1 MTRFVMNK
9 KDDLVDS
16 ALDGMI
22 YASPWRNLV
31 RLQVDP
37 RIRIVMR
44 NDWQKQQVALISGGG
59 SGHEPAHV
67 GFIGKGMLTAAVCG
81 DVFASPSV
89 DAVYNAII
97 NITGEAGCLLIVKNY
112 TGDRL
117 NFGLAAEKARKAGF
131 SVNMVIVG
139 DDVALPDNPQP
150 RGVAGTL
157 LVHKVAGFVAER
169 GDDLAAVTEAAEA
182 ASRAIAT
189 MGVALSSCHLPD
201 EQTGQRVPD
210 GSVEMGLGIHGE
222 PGVDVMQTQ
231 NSQQIVQHLLEKV
244 MPDNDQPRALLI
256 NNLGGMSALEM
267 SLVTRDLIES
277 PLSRGSDYLIGPA
290 PLMTALDMKG
300 FSVTSMTLTPL
311 FDEAICAPVEVTGW
325 VQAVKIAPL
334 QPVNATKEATA
345 HPAQPSDNPT
355 VAAFVNSICE
365 TLIASE
371 SELNKLDAQVGD
383 GDTGSTFAAGAR
395 QIQRECADNQLPLN
409 ALPDLLA
416 VTGERLATVMGG
428 SSGVLMAIFFTAAA
442 QQLAEGDALPAALQQ
457 GLEKMKQYG
466 GAQPGDRTLIDALQP
481 AIEALV
487 AGKSLAETA
496 DAAQQGSDATASMG
510 KAKAGRSSYL
520 NSANLNGVSDPG
532 AVAVARVFAALKK
545 LYPVTTLNAPGER
558 PVTGGLLRCADG
570 AAGKPH
576 SERVRAA
583 DSRPARSPAHR
594 VAGLSQR

>member
-22 YASPWRNLV
+22 YASPWENLV
-31 RLQVDP
+31 RLAVAP

-44 NDWQKQQVALISGGG
+44 KDWKKQQVALISGGG

-97 NITGEAGCLLIVKNY
+97 NLTGDAGCLLIVKNY

-131 SVNMVIVG
+131 KVNMVIVG
-139 DDVALPDNPQP
+139 DDVALPENPQP

-169 GDDLAAVTEAAEA
+169 GDDLAAVTAAAES
-182 ASRAIAT
+182 ASQAIAT

-201 EQTGQRVPD
+201 EQTAQRVPE

-222 PGVDVMQTQ
+222 PGVDVLKTQ
-231 NSQQIVQHLLEKV
+231 NSEQIVQQLLEKV
-244 MPDNDQPRALLI
+244 MQKGDPQQPRALLV

-267 SLVTRDLIES
+267 SLVTRDLIAS
-277 PLSRGSDYLIGPA
+277 PLSQQVDYLIGPA

-300 FSVTSMTLTPL
+300 FSVTSMILTPL
-311 FDEAICAPVEVTGW
+311 FEQAICAPVEVSGW
-325 VQAVKIAPL
+325 VNAVRLSAL
-334 QPVNATKEATA
+334 QPVTA
-345 HPAQPSDNPT
+345 EQQVTEHPATPSENPA
-355 VAAFVNSICE
+355 VARIVNILCE
-365 TLIASE
+365 TLIACE
-371 SELNKLDAQVGD
+371 SELNQLDAQVGD

-395 QIQRECADNQLPLN
+395 QIQRECAGNQLPLN

-442 QQLAEGDALPAALQQ
+442 QQLAAGEALSSALQQ

-466 GAQPGDRTLIDALQP
+466 GAQLGDRTLIDALQP
-481 AIEALV
+481 AIEAMV
-487 AGKSLAETA
+487 AGKSLAEVA
-496 DAAQQGSDATASMG
+496 EAAQQGSEATASMG
-510 KAKAGRSSYL
+510 QAKAGRSSYL
-520 NSANLNGVSDPG
+520 NSDNLNGVPDPG
-532 AVAVARVFAALKK
+532 AVAVARVFAALS
-545 LYPVTTLNAPGER
+545 NG
-558 PVTGGLLRCADG
+558 
-570 AAGKPH
+570 
-576 SERVRAA
+576 
-583 DSRPARSPAHR
+583 
-594 VAGLSQR
+594 

>member
-244 MPDNDQPRALLI
+244 MPGNDQPRALLV

-300 FSVTSMTLTPL
+300 FSVTAMTLTPL
-311 FDEAICAPVEVTGW
+311 FEEAICAPVEVTGW

-345 HPAQPSDNPT
+345 HPAQPSDNAT

-487 AGKSLAETA
+487 AGKSLAEAA

-545 LYPVTTLNAPGER
+545 L
-558 PVTGGLLRCADG
+558 
-570 AAGKPH
+570 
-576 SERVRAA
+576 
-583 DSRPARSPAHR
+583 
-594 VAGLSQR
+594 

>member
-9 KDDLVDS
+9 KDSLVDN

-44 NDWQKQQVALISGGG
+44 NDWQKHQVALVSGGG

-169 GDDLAAVTEAAEA
+169 GDALAAVTEAAEA
-182 ASRAIAT
+182 ASRAITT

-201 EQTGQRVPD
+201 EQKTTQRVPD
-210 GSVEMGLGIHGE
+210 GSVELGLGIHGE
-222 PGVDVMQTQ
+222 PGVDLMQTQ

-244 MPDNDQPRALLI
+244 MAENDQPHALLV

-267 SLVTRDLIES
+267 SQVTRDLIES
-277 PLSRGSDYLIGPA
+277 PLSRGSKYLIGPA

-300 FSVTSMTLTPL
+300 FSVTCMTLTPL
-311 FDEAICAPVEVTGW
+311 FEEAICAPVEVAGW
-325 VQAVKIAPL
+325 VRAVKIAPL
-334 QPVNATKEATA
+334 QPVTAARAASA
-345 HPAQPSDNPT
+345 HPVQPSANPV
-355 VAAFVNSICE
+355 VAAVVSTICE
-365 TLIASE
+365 TLITSE
-371 SELNKLDAQVGD
+371 SELNRLDAQVGD

-409 ALPDLLA
+409 ALADLFA

-457 GLEKMKQYG
+457 GMEKMKQYG
-466 GAQPGDRTLIDALQP
+466 GAKPGDRTLIDALQP

-487 AGKSLAETA
+487 AGKPLAAAA
-496 DAAQQGSDATASMG
+496 DAAQQGSDATASIG

-520 NSANLNGVSDPG
+520 NSANLNGVPDPG
-532 AVAVARVFAALKK
+532 AVAVARVFAALK
-545 LYPVTTLNAPGER
+545 TL
-558 PVTGGLLRCADG
+558 
-570 AAGKPH
+570 
-576 SERVRAA
+576 
-583 DSRPARSPAHR
+583 
-594 VAGLSQR
+594 

>member
-22 YASPWRNLV
+22 YASLWRNLV

-244 MPDNDQPRALLI
+244 MPGNDQPRALLV

-311 FDEAICAPVEVTGW
+311 FEEAICAPVEVTGW

-334 QPVNATKEATA
+334 QPVNATKEATS

-487 AGKSLAETA
+487 AGKSLAEAA

-545 LYPVTTLNAPGER
+545 L
-558 PVTGGLLRCADG
+558 
-570 AAGKPH
+570 
-576 SERVRAA
+576 
-583 DSRPARSPAHR
+583 
-594 VAGLSQR
+594 

>member
-22 YASPWRNLV
+22 YASPWGNLV
-31 RLQVDP
+31 RLAVAP

-44 NDWQKQQVALISGGG
+44 KEWQKQQVALISGGG

-81 DVFASPSV
+81 DLFASPSV

-97 NITGEAGCLLIVKNY
+97 NLTGDAGCLLIVKNY

-131 SVNMVIVG
+131 MVNMVIVG

-169 GDDLAAVTEAAEA
+169 GDDLAAVTAAAES
-182 ASRAIAT
+182 ASQAIAS

-201 EQTGQRVPD
+201 EQSGQRVPE

-222 PGVDVMQTQ
+222 PGVDVLKTQ
-231 NSQQIVQHLLEKV
+231 NSEQIVQHLLEKV
-244 MPDNDQPRALLI
+244 MQKGDPQQPRALLV

-267 SLVTRDLIES
+267 SLVTRDLIAS
-277 PLSRGSDYLIGPA
+277 SLSQQVSYLIGPA

-311 FDEAICAPVEVTGW
+311 FEQALCAPVEVTGW
-325 VQAVKIAPL
+325 AKAIKLSEL
-334 QPVNATKEATA
+334 QPVSAEQQVTEHTATPSEN
-345 HPAQPSDNPT
+345 PA
-355 VAAFVNSICE
+355 VARIVNSICE

-371 SELNKLDAQVGD
+371 SELNQLDAQVGD

-466 GAQPGDRTLIDALQP
+466 GAQQGDRTLIDALQP
-481 AIEALV
+481 VIEAMV
-487 AGKSLAETA
+487 AGKSLAEVA
-496 DAAQQGSDATASMG
+496 AAAQQGSDATATMG

-520 NSANLNGVSDPG
+520 NSDNLNGVPDPG
-532 AVAVARVFAALKK
+532 AVAVARVFAALNK
-545 LYPVTTLNAPGER
+545 G
-558 PVTGGLLRCADG
+558 
-570 AAGKPH
+570 
-576 SERVRAA
+576 
-583 DSRPARSPAHR
+583 
-594 VAGLSQR
+594 

>member
-244 MPDNDQPRALLI
+244 MPGNDQPRALLV

-300 FSVTSMTLTPL
+300 FSVTAMTLTPL
-311 FDEAICAPVEVTGW
+311 FEEAICAPVEVTGW

-466 GAQPGDRTLIDALQP
+466 GAHPGDRTLIDALQP

-487 AGKSLAETA
+487 AGKSLAKAA

-545 LYPVTTLNAPGER
+545 L
-558 PVTGGLLRCADG
+558 
-570 AAGKPH
+570 
-576 SERVRAA
+576 
-583 DSRPARSPAHR
+583 
-594 VAGLSQR
+594 

>member
-1 MTRFVMNK
+1 
-9 KDDLVDS
+9 
-16 ALDGMI
+16 
-22 YASPWRNLV
+22 
-31 RLQVDP
+31 
-37 RIRIVMR
+37 
-44 NDWQKQQVALISGGG
+44 
-59 SGHEPAHV
+59 
-67 GFIGKGMLTAAVCG
+67 
-81 DVFASPSV
+81 
-89 DAVYNAII
+89 
-97 NITGEAGCLLIVKNY
+97 
-112 TGDRL
+112 
-117 NFGLAAEKARKAGF
+117 
-131 SVNMVIVG
+131 VIVG

-169 GDDLAAVTEAAEA
+169 GDDLTAVTEAAEA

-311 FDEAICAPVEVTGW
+311 FEEAICAPVEVTGW
-325 VQAVKIAPL
+325 VQAVKVAPL

-365 TLIASE
+365 TLIA
-371 SELNKLDAQVGD
+371 
-383 GDTGSTFAAGAR
+383 
-395 QIQRECADNQLPLN
+395 
-409 ALPDLLA
+409 
-416 VTGERLATVMGG
+416 
-428 SSGVLMAIFFTAAA
+428 
-442 QQLAEGDALPAALQQ
+442 
-457 GLEKMKQYG
+457 
-466 GAQPGDRTLIDALQP
+466 
-481 AIEALV
+481 
-487 AGKSLAETA
+487 
-496 DAAQQGSDATASMG
+496 
-510 KAKAGRSSYL
+510 AKAS
-520 NSANLNGVSDPG
+520 
-532 AVAVARVFAALKK
+532 
-545 LYPVTTLNAPGER
+545 
-558 PVTGGLLRCADG
+558 
-570 AAGKPH
+570 
-576 SERVRAA
+576 
-583 DSRPARSPAHR
+583 
-594 VAGLSQR
+594 

>member
-131 SVNMVIVG
+131 GVNMVIVG

-244 MPDNDQPRALLI
+244 MPDNDQPRALLV

-311 FDEAICAPVEVTGW
+311 FEEAICAPVEVTGW

-395 QIQRECADNQLPLN
+395 QIQRECTDNQLPLN

-481 AIEALV
+481 AIEVLV
-487 AGKSLAETA
+487 AGKSLAEAA

-532 AVAVARVFAALKK
+532 AVAVARVFAALKI
-545 LYPVTTLNAPGER
+545 L
-558 PVTGGLLRCADG
+558 
-570 AAGKPH
+570 
-576 SERVRAA
+576 
-583 DSRPARSPAHR
+583 
-594 VAGLSQR
+594 

>member
-22 YASPWRNLV
+22 YASPWGNLV
-31 RLQVDP
+31 RLAVAP

-44 NDWQKQQVALISGGG
+44 KEWQKQQVALISGGG

-81 DVFASPSV
+81 DLFASPSV

-97 NITGEAGCLLIVKNY
+97 NLTGDAGCLLIVKNY

-131 SVNMVIVG
+131 KVNMVIVG

-169 GDDLAAVTEAAEA
+169 GDDLAAVTAAAES
-182 ASRAIAT
+182 ASQAIAS

-201 EQTGQRVPD
+201 EQSGQRVPE

-222 PGVDVMQTQ
+222 PGVDVLKTQ
-231 NSQQIVQHLLEKV
+231 NSEQIVQHLLEKV
-244 MPDNDQPRALLI
+244 MQKGDPQQPRALLV

-267 SLVTRDLIES
+267 SLVTRDLIAS
-277 PLSRGSDYLIGPA
+277 SLSQQVSYLIGPA

-311 FDEAICAPVEVTGW
+311 FEQALCAPVEVTGW
-325 VQAVKIAPL
+325 AKAIKLSEL
-334 QPVNATKEATA
+334 QPVSAEQQVTEHTATPSEN
-345 HPAQPSDNPT
+345 PA
-355 VAAFVNSICE
+355 VARIVNSICE

-371 SELNKLDAQVGD
+371 SELNQLDAQVGD

-466 GAQPGDRTLIDALQP
+466 GAQQGDRTLIDALQP
-481 AIEALV
+481 AIEAMV
-487 AGKSLAETA
+487 AGKSLAEVA
-496 DAAQQGSDATASMG
+496 AAAQQGSDATATMG

-520 NSANLNGVSDPG
+520 NSDNLNGVPDPG
-532 AVAVARVFAALKK
+532 AVAVARVFAALNK
-545 LYPVTTLNAPGER
+545 G
-558 PVTGGLLRCADG
+558 
-570 AAGKPH
+570 
-576 SERVRAA
+576 
-583 DSRPARSPAHR
+583 
-594 VAGLSQR
+594 

>member
-311 FDEAICAPVEVTGW
+311 FEEAICAPVEVTGW
-325 VQAVKIAPL
+325 VQAVKVAPL

-345 HPAQPSDNPT
+345 HPAQPSDNLT

-395 QIQRECADNQLPLN
+395 QIQRECTDNQLPLN

-487 AGKSLAETA
+487 AGKSLAEAA

-545 LYPVTTLNAPGER
+545 L
-558 PVTGGLLRCADG
+558 
-570 AAGKPH
+570 
-576 SERVRAA
+576 
-583 DSRPARSPAHR
+583 
-594 VAGLSQR
+594 

>member
-44 NDWQKQQVALISGGG
+44 RDWTKQQVALISGGG

-182 ASRAIAT
+182 ASHAIAT

-244 MPDNDQPRALLI
+244 MPDNDQPRALLV

-277 PLSRGSDYLIGPA
+277 PLSRGSNYLIGPA

-300 FSVTSMTLTPL
+300 FSVTCMTLTPL
-311 FDEAICAPVEVTGW
+311 FEEAICAPVEVTGW
-325 VQAVKIAPL
+325 LPAVKIAPL
-334 QPVNATKEATA
+334 QPVIATKEATA
-345 HPAQPSDNPT
+345 HPVEPSDNPT
-355 VAAFVNSICE
+355 VAAFVSCICE
-365 TLIASE
+365 TLIVCE
-371 SELNKLDAQVGD
+371 GELNKLDAQVGD

-395 QIQRECADNQLPLN
+395 QIQRECADNKLPLN

-442 QQLAEGDALPAALQQ
+442 QQMAEGGALPEALQQ

-487 AGKSLAETA
+487 AGEPLAGAA

-520 NSANLNGVSDPG
+520 NSANLNGVPDPG
-532 AVAVARVFAALKK
+532 AVAVARVFAALKQ
-545 LYPVTTLNAPGER
+545 L
-558 PVTGGLLRCADG
+558 
-570 AAGKPH
+570 
-576 SERVRAA
+576 
-583 DSRPARSPAHR
+583 
-594 VAGLSQR
+594 

>member
-169 GDDLAAVTEAAEA
+169 GDDLTAVTEAAEA
-182 ASRAIAT
+182 ASCAIAT

-311 FDEAICAPVEVTGW
+311 FEEAICAPVEVTGW

-395 QIQRECADNQLPLN
+395 QIQRECTDNQLPLN

-481 AIEALV
+481 AIEVLV
-487 AGKSLAETA
+487 AGKSLAEAA

-545 LYPVTTLNAPGER
+545 L
-558 PVTGGLLRCADG
+558 
-570 AAGKPH
+570 
-576 SERVRAA
+576 
-583 DSRPARSPAHR
+583 
-594 VAGLSQR
+594 

>member
-169 GDDLAAVTEAAEA
+169 GDDLAAVTETAEA

-244 MPDNDQPRALLI
+244 MPGNDQPRALLV

-300 FSVTSMTLTPL
+300 FSVTAMTLTPL
-311 FDEAICAPVEVTGW
+311 FEEAICAPVEVTGW

-345 HPAQPSDNPT
+345 HPVQPSDNPT

-487 AGKSLAETA
+487 AGKSLAEAA

-532 AVAVARVFAALKK
+532 AVAVARVLAALKK
-545 LYPVTTLNAPGER
+545 L
-558 PVTGGLLRCADG
+558 
-570 AAGKPH
+570 
-576 SERVRAA
+576 
-583 DSRPARSPAHR
+583 
-594 VAGLSQR
+594 

>member
-131 SVNMVIVG
+131 GVNMVIVG

-244 MPDNDQPRALLI
+244 MPDNDQPRALLV

-311 FDEAICAPVEVTGW
+311 FEEAICAPVEVTGW

-334 QPVNATKEATA
+334 QPVNAIKEATA

-395 QIQRECADNQLPLN
+395 QIQRECTDNQLPLN

-481 AIEALV
+481 AIEVLV
-487 AGKSLAETA
+487 AGKSLAEAA

-532 AVAVARVFAALKK
+532 AVAVARVFAALKI
-545 LYPVTTLNAPGER
+545 L
-558 PVTGGLLRCADG
+558 
-570 AAGKPH
+570 
-576 SERVRAA
+576 
-583 DSRPARSPAHR
+583 
-594 VAGLSQR
+594 

>member
-131 SVNMVIVG
+131 GVNMVIVG

-244 MPDNDQPRALLI
+244 MPDNDQPRALLV

-311 FDEAICAPVEVTGW
+311 FEEAISAPVEVTGW

-334 QPVNATKEATA
+334 QPVNAIKEATA

-395 QIQRECADNQLPLN
+395 QIQRECTDNQLPLN

-481 AIEALV
+481 AIEVLV
-487 AGKSLAETA
+487 AGKSLAEAA

-532 AVAVARVFAALKK
+532 AVAVARVFAALKI
-545 LYPVTTLNAPGER
+545 L
-558 PVTGGLLRCADG
+558 
-570 AAGKPH
+570 
-576 SERVRAA
+576 
-583 DSRPARSPAHR
+583 
-594 VAGLSQR
+594 

>member
-22 YASPWRNLV
+22 YASPWENLV
-31 RLQVDP
+31 RLAVAP

-44 NDWQKQQVALISGGG
+44 KDWKKQQVALISGGG

-97 NITGEAGCLLIVKNY
+97 NLTGDAGCLLIVKNY

-131 SVNMVIVG
+131 KVNMVIVG
-139 DDVALPDNPQP
+139 DDVALPENPQP

-169 GDDLAAVTEAAEA
+169 GDDLAAVTAAAES
-182 ASRAIAT
+182 ASQAIAT

-201 EQTGQRVPD
+201 EQTAQRVPE

-222 PGVDVMQTQ
+222 PGVDVLKTQ
-231 NSQQIVQHLLEKV
+231 NSEQIVQQLLEKV
-244 MPDNDQPRALLI
+244 MQKGDPQQPRALLV

-267 SLVTRDLIES
+267 SLVTRDLIAS
-277 PLSRGSDYLIGPA
+277 PLSQQVDYLIGPA

-311 FDEAICAPVEVTGW
+311 FEQAICAPVEVSGW
-325 VQAVKIAPL
+325 VNAVRLSAL
-334 QPVNATKEATA
+334 QPVTA
-345 HPAQPSDNPT
+345 EQQVTEHPATPSENPA
-355 VAAFVNSICE
+355 VARRVNIICE
-365 TLIASE
+365 TLIACE
-371 SELNKLDAQVGD
+371 SELNQLDAQVGD

-442 QQLAEGDALPAALQQ
+442 QHLAAGEALPSALQQ

-466 GAQPGDRTLIDALQP
+466 GAQLGDRTLIDALQP
-481 AIEALV
+481 AIEAMV
-487 AGKSLAETA
+487 AGKSLAEVA
-496 DAAQQGSDATASMG
+496 EAAQQGSDATASMG
-510 KAKAGRSSYL
+510 QAKAGRSSYL
-520 NSANLNGVSDPG
+520 NSDNLNGVPDPG
-532 AVAVARVFAALKK
+532 AVAVARVFAALSH
-545 LYPVTTLNAPGER
+545 G
-558 PVTGGLLRCADG
+558 
-570 AAGKPH
+570 
-576 SERVRAA
+576 
-583 DSRPARSPAHR
+583 
-594 VAGLSQR
+594 

>member
-311 FDEAICAPVEVTGW
+311 FEEAICAPVEVTGW
-325 VQAVKIAPL
+325 VPAVKIAPL

-395 QIQRECADNQLPLN
+395 QIQRECTDNQLPLN

-487 AGKSLAETA
+487 AGKSLAEAA

-545 LYPVTTLNAPGER
+545 L
-558 PVTGGLLRCADG
+558 
-570 AAGKPH
+570 
-576 SERVRAA
+576 
-583 DSRPARSPAHR
+583 
-594 VAGLSQR
+594 

>member
-22 YASPWRNLV
+22 FASPWRNLV

-311 FDEAICAPVEVTGW
+311 FEEAICAPVEVTGW

-395 QIQRECADNQLPLN
+395 QIQRECTDNQLPLN

-487 AGKSLAETA
+487 AGKSLAEAA

-545 LYPVTTLNAPGER
+545 L
-558 PVTGGLLRCADG
+558 
-570 AAGKPH
+570 
-576 SERVRAA
+576 
-583 DSRPARSPAHR
+583 
-594 VAGLSQR
+594 

>member
-89 DAVYNAII
+89 DAVYKAII

-311 FDEAICAPVEVTGW
+311 FEEAICAPVEVTGW
-325 VQAVKIAPL
+325 VQAVKVAPL

-395 QIQRECADNQLPLN
+395 QIQRECTDNQLPLN

-481 AIEALV
+481 AIEVLV
-487 AGKSLAETA
+487 AGKSLAEAA

-545 LYPVTTLNAPGER
+545 L
-558 PVTGGLLRCADG
+558 
-570 AAGKPH
+570 
-576 SERVRAA
+576 
-583 DSRPARSPAHR
+583 
-594 VAGLSQR
+594 

>member
-169 GDDLAAVTEAAEA
+169 GDDLTAVTEAAEA

-311 FDEAICAPVEVTGW
+311 FEEAICAPVEVTGW

-395 QIQRECADNQLPLN
+395 QIQRECTDNQLPLN

-481 AIEALV
+481 AIEVLV
-487 AGKSLAETA
+487 AGKSLAEAA

-545 LYPVTTLNAPGER
+545 L
-558 PVTGGLLRCADG
+558 
-570 AAGKPH
+570 
-576 SERVRAA
+576 
-583 DSRPARSPAHR
+583 
-594 VAGLSQR
+594 

>member
-22 YASPWRNLV
+22 YASPWENLV
-31 RLQVDP
+31 RLAVAP

-44 NDWQKQQVALISGGG
+44 KDWKKQQVALISGGG

-97 NITGEAGCLLIVKNY
+97 NLTGDAGCLLIVKNY

-131 SVNMVIVG
+131 KVNMVIVG
-139 DDVALPDNPQP
+139 DDVALPENPQP

-169 GDDLAAVTEAAEA
+169 GDDLAAVTAAAES
-182 ASRAIAT
+182 ASQAIAT

-201 EQTGQRVPD
+201 EQTAQRVPE

-222 PGVDVMQTQ
+222 PGVDVLKTQ
-231 NSQQIVQHLLEKV
+231 NSEQIVQLLLEKV
-244 MPDNDQPRALLI
+244 MQKGDPQQPRALLV

-267 SLVTRDLIES
+267 SLVTRDLIAS
-277 PLSRGSDYLIGPA
+277 PLSQQVNYLIGPA

-300 FSVTSMTLTPL
+300 FSVTSMILTPL
-311 FDEAICAPVEVTGW
+311 FEQAICAPVEVSGW
-325 VQAVKIAPL
+325 VNAVRLSAL
-334 QPVNATKEATA
+334 QPVTA
-345 HPAQPSDNPT
+345 EQQLTEHPATPSENPA
-355 VAAFVNSICE
+355 VARRVNIICE
-365 TLIASE
+365 TLIACE
-371 SELNKLDAQVGD
+371 SELNQLDAQVGD

-395 QIQRECADNQLPLN
+395 QIQRECVDNQLPLN

-428 SSGVLMAIFFTAAA
+428 SSGVLMAIFFTTAA
-442 QQLAEGDALPAALQQ
+442 QQLAAGEALPSALQQ

-466 GAQPGDRTLIDALQP
+466 GAQLGDRTLIDALQP
-481 AIEALV
+481 AIEAMV
-487 AGKSLAETA
+487 AGKSLAEVA
-496 DAAQQGSDATASMG
+496 EAAQQGSDATASMG
-510 KAKAGRSSYL
+510 QAKAGRSSYL
-520 NSANLNGVSDPG
+520 NSDNLNGVPDPG
-532 AVAVARVFAALKK
+532 AVAVARVFAALSH
-545 LYPVTTLNAPGER
+545 G
-558 PVTGGLLRCADG
+558 
-570 AAGKPH
+570 
-576 SERVRAA
+576 
-583 DSRPARSPAHR
+583 
-594 VAGLSQR
+594 

>member
-22 YASPWRNLV
+22 YASPWENLV
-31 RLQVDP
+31 RLAVAP

-44 NDWQKQQVALISGGG
+44 KDWKKQQVALISGGG

-97 NITGEAGCLLIVKNY
+97 NLTGDAGCLLIVKNY

-131 SVNMVIVG
+131 KVNMVIVG
-139 DDVALPDNPQP
+139 DDVALPENPQP

-169 GDDLAAVTEAAEA
+169 GDDLAAVTAAAES
-182 ASRAIAT
+182 ASQAIAT

-201 EQTGQRVPD
+201 EQTAQRVPE

-222 PGVDVMQTQ
+222 PGVDVLKTQ
-231 NSQQIVQHLLEKV
+231 NSEQIVQLLLEKV
-244 MPDNDQPRALLI
+244 MQKGDPQQPRALLV

-267 SLVTRDLIES
+267 SLVTRDLIAS
-277 PLSRGSDYLIGPA
+277 PLSQQVDYLIGPA

-300 FSVTSMTLTPL
+300 FSVTSMILTPL
-311 FDEAICAPVEVTGW
+311 FEQAICAPVEVSGW
-325 VQAVKIAPL
+325 VNAVRLSAL
-334 QPVNATKEATA
+334 QPVTA
-345 HPAQPSDNPT
+345 EQQVTEHPATPSENPA
-355 VAAFVNSICE
+355 VARRVNIICE
-365 TLIASE
+365 TLIACE
-371 SELNKLDAQVGD
+371 SELNQLDAQVGD

-442 QQLAEGDALPAALQQ
+442 QQLAAGEALPSALQQ

-466 GAQPGDRTLIDALQP
+466 GAQLGDRTLIDALQP
-481 AIEALV
+481 AIEAMV
-487 AGKSLAETA
+487 AGKSLAEVA
-496 DAAQQGSDATASMG
+496 EAAQQGSDATASMG
-510 KAKAGRSSYL
+510 QAKAGRSSYL
-520 NSANLNGVSDPG
+520 NSDNLNGVPDPG
-532 AVAVARVFAALKK
+532 AVAVARVFAALSH
-545 LYPVTTLNAPGER
+545 G
-558 PVTGGLLRCADG
+558 
-570 AAGKPH
+570 
-576 SERVRAA
+576 
-583 DSRPARSPAHR
+583 
-594 VAGLSQR
+594 

>member
-157 LVHKVAGFVAER
+157 LVHKVAGFIAER
-169 GDDLAAVTEAAEA
+169 GDDLTAVTEAAEA

-244 MPDNDQPRALLI
+244 MPGNDQPRALLV

-311 FDEAICAPVEVTGW
+311 FEEAICAPVEVTGW

-395 QIQRECADNQLPLN
+395 QIQRECTDNQLPLN

-481 AIEALV
+481 AIEVLV
-487 AGKSLAETA
+487 AGKSLAEAA

-545 LYPVTTLNAPGER
+545 L
-558 PVTGGLLRCADG
+558 
-570 AAGKPH
+570 
-576 SERVRAA
+576 
-583 DSRPARSPAHR
+583 
-594 VAGLSQR
+594 

>member
-169 GDDLAAVTEAAEA
+169 GDDLTAVTEAAEA

-244 MPDNDQPRALLI
+244 MPDNDQPRALLV

-311 FDEAICAPVEVTGW
+311 FEEAICAPVEVTGW
-325 VQAVKIAPL
+325 VPAVKIAPL

-395 QIQRECADNQLPLN
+395 QIQRECTDNQLPLN

-481 AIEALV
+481 AIEVLV
-487 AGKSLAETA
+487 AGKSLAEAA

-545 LYPVTTLNAPGER
+545 L
-558 PVTGGLLRCADG
+558 
-570 AAGKPH
+570 
-576 SERVRAA
+576 
-583 DSRPARSPAHR
+583 
-594 VAGLSQR
+594 

>member
-37 RIRIVMR
+37 RIRIVKR

-311 FDEAICAPVEVTGW
+311 FEEAICAPVEVTGW

-395 QIQRECADNQLPLN
+395 QIQRECTDNQLPLN

-442 QQLAEGDALPAALQQ
+442 QQLAEEDALPAALQQ

-487 AGKSLAETA
+487 AGKSLAEAA

-545 LYPVTTLNAPGER
+545 L
-558 PVTGGLLRCADG
+558 
-570 AAGKPH
+570 
-576 SERVRAA
+576 
-583 DSRPARSPAHR
+583 
-594 VAGLSQR
+594 

>member
-169 GDDLAAVTEAAEA
+169 GDDLTAVTEAAEA

-311 FDEAICAPVEVTGW
+311 FEEAICAPVEVTGW
-325 VQAVKIAPL
+325 VQAVKVAPL

-395 QIQRECADNQLPLN
+395 QIQRECTDNQLPLN

-416 VTGERLATVMGG
+416 LTGERLATVMGG

-481 AIEALV
+481 AIEVLV
-487 AGKSLAETA
+487 AGKSLAEAA

-545 LYPVTTLNAPGER
+545 L
-558 PVTGGLLRCADG
+558 
-570 AAGKPH
+570 
-576 SERVRAA
+576 
-583 DSRPARSPAHR
+583 
-594 VAGLSQR
+594 

>member
-244 MPDNDQPRALLI
+244 MPGNDQPRALLV

-300 FSVTSMTLTPL
+300 FSVTAMTLTPL
-311 FDEAICAPVEVTGW
+311 FEEAICAPVEVTGW

-416 VTGERLATVMGG
+416 VTGERLSTLMGG

-487 AGKSLAETA
+487 AGKSLAEAA

-545 LYPVTTLNAPGER
+545 L
-558 PVTGGLLRCADG
+558 
-570 AAGKPH
+570 
-576 SERVRAA
+576 
-583 DSRPARSPAHR
+583 
-594 VAGLSQR
+594 

>member
-22 YASPWRNLV
+22 YASPWENLV
-31 RLQVDP
+31 RLAVAP

-44 NDWQKQQVALISGGG
+44 KDWKKQQVALISGGG

-97 NITGEAGCLLIVKNY
+97 NLTGEAGCLLIVKNY

-131 SVNMVIVG
+131 KVNMVIVG
-139 DDVALPDNPQP
+139 DDVALPENPQP

-169 GDDLAAVTEAAEA
+169 GDDLAAVTGAAES
-182 ASRAIAT
+182 ASQAIST

-201 EQTGQRVPD
+201 EQTAQRVPE

-222 PGVDVMQTQ
+222 PGVDVLKTQ
-231 NSQQIVQHLLEKV
+231 NSEQIVQHLLEKV
-244 MPDNDQPRALLI
+244 MQKGDAQQPRALLV

-267 SLVTRDLIES
+267 SLVTRDLIAS
-277 PLSRGSDYLIGPA
+277 PLSQQVNYLIGPA

-300 FSVTSMTLTPL
+300 FSVTSMILTPL
-311 FDEAICAPVEVTGW
+311 FEQAICAPVEVTGW
-325 VQAVKIAPL
+325 VNAVRLSAL
-334 QPVNATKEATA
+334 QPVTA
-345 HPAQPSDNPT
+345 KKQVTEHPATPSENPA
-355 VAAFVNSICE
+355 VARIVNILCE
-365 TLIASE
+365 TLIVCE
-371 SELNKLDAQVGD
+371 SELNQLDAQVGD

-442 QQLAEGDALPAALQQ
+442 QQLAAGEALPSALQQ

-466 GAQPGDRTLIDALQP
+466 GAQLGDRTLIDALQP
-481 AIEALV
+481 AIEAMV
-487 AGKSLAETA
+487 AGKSLAEVA
-496 DAAQQGSDATASMG
+496 EAAQQGSEATASMG
-510 KAKAGRSSYL
+510 QAKAGRSSYL
-520 NSANLNGVSDPG
+520 NSDNLNGVPDPG
-532 AVAVARVFAALKK
+532 AVAVARVFAALS
-545 LYPVTTLNAPGER
+545 NG
-558 PVTGGLLRCADG
+558 
-570 AAGKPH
+570 
-576 SERVRAA
+576 
-583 DSRPARSPAHR
+583 
-594 VAGLSQR
+594 

>member
-131 SVNMVIVG
+131 GVNMVIVG

-169 GDDLAAVTEAAEA
+169 GDDLTAVTEAAEA

-311 FDEAICAPVEVTGW
+311 FEEAICAPVEVTGW
-325 VQAVKIAPL
+325 VPAVKIAPL

-395 QIQRECADNQLPLN
+395 QIQRECTDNQLPLN

-481 AIEALV
+481 AIEVLV
-487 AGKSLAETA
+487 AGKSLAEAA

-545 LYPVTTLNAPGER
+545 L
-558 PVTGGLLRCADG
+558 
-570 AAGKPH
+570 
-576 SERVRAA
+576 
-583 DSRPARSPAHR
+583 
-594 VAGLSQR
+594 

>member
-169 GDDLAAVTEAAEA
+169 GDDLAGVTEAAEA

-311 FDEAICAPVEVTGW
+311 FEEAICAPVEVTGW

-395 QIQRECADNQLPLN
+395 QIQRECTDNQLPLN

-481 AIEALV
+481 AIEVLV
-487 AGKSLAETA
+487 AGKSLAEAA

-545 LYPVTTLNAPGER
+545 L
-558 PVTGGLLRCADG
+558 
-570 AAGKPH
+570 
-576 SERVRAA
+576 
-583 DSRPARSPAHR
+583 
-594 VAGLSQR
+594 

>member
-22 YASPWRNLV
+22 YASLWRNLV

-244 MPDNDQPRALLI
+244 MPGNDQPRALLV

-311 FDEAICAPVEVTGW
+311 FEEAICAPVEVTGW

-334 QPVNATKEATA
+334 QPVNATKEATS

-487 AGKSLAETA
+487 AGKSLAEAA

-545 LYPVTTLNAPGER
+545 R
-558 PVTGGLLRCADG
+558 
-570 AAGKPH
+570 
-576 SERVRAA
+576 
-583 DSRPARSPAHR
+583 
-594 VAGLSQR
+594 

>member
-231 NSQQIVQHLLEKV
+231 NSQQIVQHLLEKG
-244 MPDNDQPRALLI
+244 MPGNDQPRALLV

-300 FSVTSMTLTPL
+300 FSVTAMTLTPL
-311 FDEAICAPVEVTGW
+311 FEEAICAPVEVTGW

-487 AGKSLAETA
+487 AGKSLAEAA

-520 NSANLNGVSDPG
+520 NSTNLNGVSDPG

-545 LYPVTTLNAPGER
+545 L
-558 PVTGGLLRCADG
+558 
-570 AAGKPH
+570 
-576 SERVRAA
+576 
-583 DSRPARSPAHR
+583 
-594 VAGLSQR
+594 

>member
-131 SVNMVIVG
+131 GVNMVIVG
-139 DDVALPDNPQP
+139 DGVALPDNPQP

-244 MPDNDQPRALLI
+244 MPDNDQPRALLV

-311 FDEAICAPVEVTGW
+311 FEEAISAPVEVTGW

-334 QPVNATKEATA
+334 QPVNAIKEATA

-395 QIQRECADNQLPLN
+395 QIQRECTDNQLPLN

-481 AIEALV
+481 AIEVLV
-487 AGKSLAETA
+487 AGKSLAEAA

-532 AVAVARVFAALKK
+532 AVAVARVFAALKI
-545 LYPVTTLNAPGER
+545 L
-558 PVTGGLLRCADG
+558 
-570 AAGKPH
+570 
-576 SERVRAA
+576 
-583 DSRPARSPAHR
+583 
-594 VAGLSQR
+594 

>member
-22 YASPWRNLV
+22 YASPWENLV
-31 RLQVDP
+31 RLAVAP

-44 NDWQKQQVALISGGG
+44 KDWKKQQVALISGGG

-97 NITGEAGCLLIVKNY
+97 NLTGEAGCLLIVKNY

-131 SVNMVIVG
+131 KVNMVIVG
-139 DDVALPDNPQP
+139 DDVALPENPQP

-169 GDDLAAVTEAAEA
+169 GDDLAAVTGAAES
-182 ASRAIAT
+182 ASQAIST

-201 EQTGQRVPD
+201 EQTAQRVPE

-222 PGVDVMQTQ
+222 PGVDVLKTQ
-231 NSQQIVQHLLEKV
+231 NSEQIVQHLLEKV
-244 MPDNDQPRALLI
+244 MQKGDAQQPRALLV

-267 SLVTRDLIES
+267 SLVTRDLIAS
-277 PLSRGSDYLIGPA
+277 PLSQQVDYLIGPA

-300 FSVTSMTLTPL
+300 FSVTSMILTPL
-311 FDEAICAPVEVTGW
+311 FEQAICAPVEVSGW
-325 VQAVKIAPL
+325 VNAVRLSAL
-334 QPVNATKEATA
+334 QPVTA
-345 HPAQPSDNPT
+345 EQQVTEHPATPSENPA
-355 VAAFVNSICE
+355 VARRVNIICE
-365 TLIASE
+365 TLIACE
-371 SELNKLDAQVGD
+371 SELNQLDAQVGD

-395 QIQRECADNQLPLN
+395 QIQRECAGNQLPLN

-442 QQLAEGDALPAALQQ
+442 QQLAAGEALPSALQQ

-466 GAQPGDRTLIDALQP
+466 GAQLGDRTLIDALQP
-481 AIEALV
+481 AIEAMV
-487 AGKSLAETA
+487 AGKSLAEVA
-496 DAAQQGSDATASMG
+496 EAAQQGSNATASMG
-510 KAKAGRSSYL
+510 QAKAGRSSYL
-520 NSANLNGVSDPG
+520 NSDNLNGVTDPG
-532 AVAVARVFAALKK
+532 AVAVARVFAALS
-545 LYPVTTLNAPGER
+545 NG
-558 PVTGGLLRCADG
+558 
-570 AAGKPH
+570 
-576 SERVRAA
+576 
-583 DSRPARSPAHR
+583 
-594 VAGLSQR
+594 

>member
-22 YASPWRNLV
+22 YASPWENLV
-31 RLQVDP
+31 RLAVAP

-44 NDWQKQQVALISGGG
+44 KDWKKQQVALISGGG

-97 NITGEAGCLLIVKNY
+97 NLTGEAGCLLIVKNY

-131 SVNMVIVG
+131 KVNMVIVG
-139 DDVALPDNPQP
+139 DDVALPENPQP

-169 GDDLAAVTEAAEA
+169 GDDLAAVTGAAES
-182 ASRAIAT
+182 ASQAIST

-201 EQTGQRVPD
+201 EQTAQRVPE

-222 PGVDVMQTQ
+222 PGVDVLKTQ
-231 NSQQIVQHLLEKV
+231 NSEQIVQHLLEKV
-244 MPDNDQPRALLI
+244 MQKGDAQQPRALLV

-267 SLVTRDLIES
+267 SLVTRDLIAS
-277 PLSRGSDYLIGPA
+277 PLSQQVNYLIGPA
-290 PLMTALDMKG
+290 PLMAALDMKG
-300 FSVTSMTLTPL
+300 FSVTSMILTPL
-311 FDEAICAPVEVTGW
+311 FEQAICAPVEVTGW
-325 VQAVKIAPL
+325 VNAVRLSAL
-334 QPVNATKEATA
+334 QPVTA
-345 HPAQPSDNPT
+345 KKQVTEHPATPSENPA
-355 VAAFVNSICE
+355 VARIVNILCE
-365 TLIASE
+365 TLIACE
-371 SELNKLDAQVGD
+371 SELNQLDAQVGD

-442 QQLAEGDALPAALQQ
+442 QQLAAGEALPSALQQ

-466 GAQPGDRTLIDALQP
+466 GAQLGDRTLIDALQP
-481 AIEALV
+481 AIEAMV
-487 AGKSLAETA
+487 AGKSLAEVA
-496 DAAQQGSDATASMG
+496 EAAQQGSEATASMG
-510 KAKAGRSSYL
+510 QAKAGRSSYL
-520 NSANLNGVSDPG
+520 NSDNLNGVPDPG
-532 AVAVARVFAALKK
+532 AVAVARVFAALS
-545 LYPVTTLNAPGER
+545 NG
-558 PVTGGLLRCADG
+558 
-570 AAGKPH
+570 
-576 SERVRAA
+576 
-583 DSRPARSPAHR
+583 
-594 VAGLSQR
+594 

>member
-1 MTRFVMNK
+1 MRKEDMTRFVMNK

-131 SVNMVIVG
+131 GVNMVIVG

-277 PLSRGSDYLIGPA
+277 PLSLGSDYLIGPA

-311 FDEAICAPVEVTGW
+311 FEEAICAPVEVTGW

-334 QPVNATKEATA
+334 QPVNATKEATS

-487 AGKSLAETA
+487 AGKSLAEAA

-545 LYPVTTLNAPGER
+545 L
-558 PVTGGLLRCADG
+558 
-570 AAGKPH
+570 
-576 SERVRAA
+576 
-583 DSRPARSPAHR
+583 
-594 VAGLSQR
+594 

>member
-169 GDDLAAVTEAAEA
+169 GDDLTAVTEAAEA
-182 ASRAIAT
+182 ASRGIAT

-311 FDEAICAPVEVTGW
+311 FEEAICAPVEVTGW
-325 VQAVKIAPL
+325 VQAVKVAPL

-395 QIQRECADNQLPLN
+395 QIQRECTDNQLPLN

-442 QQLAEGDALPAALQQ
+442 QQLAEEDALPAALQQ

-487 AGKSLAETA
+487 AGKSLAEAA

-545 LYPVTTLNAPGER
+545 L
-558 PVTGGLLRCADG
+558 
-570 AAGKPH
+570 
-576 SERVRAA
+576 
-583 DSRPARSPAHR
+583 
-594 VAGLSQR
+594 

>member
-22 YASPWRNLV
+22 YASPWENLV
-31 RLQVDP
+31 RLAVAP

-44 NDWQKQQVALISGGG
+44 KDWKKQQVALISGGG

-97 NITGEAGCLLIVKNY
+97 NLTGEAGCLLIVKNY

-131 SVNMVIVG
+131 KVNMVIVG
-139 DDVALPDNPQP
+139 DDVALPENPQP

-169 GDDLAAVTEAAEA
+169 GDDLAAVTGAAES
-182 ASRAIAT
+182 ASQAIST

-201 EQTGQRVPD
+201 EQTAQRVPE
-210 GSVEMGLGIHGE
+210 GSIEMGLGIHGE
-222 PGVDVMQTQ
+222 PGVDVLKTQ
-231 NSQQIVQHLLEKV
+231 NSEQIVQHLLEKV
-244 MPDNDQPRALLI
+244 MQKGDAQQPRALLV

-267 SLVTRDLIES
+267 SLVTRDLIAS
-277 PLSRGSDYLIGPA
+277 PLSQQVNYLIGPA

-300 FSVTSMTLTPL
+300 FSVTSMILTPL
-311 FDEAICAPVEVTGW
+311 FEQAICAPVEVTGW
-325 VQAVKIAPL
+325 VNAVRLSAL
-334 QPVNATKEATA
+334 QPVTA
-345 HPAQPSDNPT
+345 KKQVTEHPATPSENPA
-355 VAAFVNSICE
+355 VARIVNILCE
-365 TLIASE
+365 TLIACE
-371 SELNKLDAQVGD
+371 SELNQLDAQVGD

-442 QQLAEGDALPAALQQ
+442 QQLAAGEALPSALQQ

-466 GAQPGDRTLIDALQP
+466 GAQLGDRTLIDALQP
-481 AIEALV
+481 AIEAMV
-487 AGKSLAETA
+487 AGKSMAEVA
-496 DAAQQGSDATASMG
+496 EAAQQGSEATASMG
-510 KAKAGRSSYL
+510 QAKAGRSSYL
-520 NSANLNGVSDPG
+520 NSDNLNGVPDPG
-532 AVAVARVFAALKK
+532 AVAVARVFAALS
-545 LYPVTTLNAPGER
+545 NG
-558 PVTGGLLRCADG
+558 
-570 AAGKPH
+570 
-576 SERVRAA
+576 
-583 DSRPARSPAHR
+583 
-594 VAGLSQR
+594 

>member
-169 GDDLAAVTEAAEA
+169 GDDLTAVTEAAEA

-311 FDEAICAPVEVTGW
+311 FEEAICAPVEVTGW
-325 VQAVKIAPL
+325 VQAVKVAPL

-345 HPAQPSDNPT
+345 HPAQPSDNST

-395 QIQRECADNQLPLN
+395 QIQRECTDNQLPLN

-487 AGKSLAETA
+487 AGKSLAEAA

-545 LYPVTTLNAPGER
+545 L
-558 PVTGGLLRCADG
+558 
-570 AAGKPH
+570 
-576 SERVRAA
+576 
-583 DSRPARSPAHR
+583 
-594 VAGLSQR
+594 